1 MKVAQRHQAILDL
14 LEGCDAN
21 VERLSAALCVSEVTI
36 RRDLN
41 TLARERRLVRTYGG
55 AAALMGGYEP
65 EVSLEGRKAAQQEEK
80 AALALAAV
88 AHIKPGDSIMLDGG
102 TTCAAFARR
111 LTAIPNLHVITGN
124 LLVVGTLAAAE
135 GVRITLLGG
144 ELRTTSM
151 STLGPLAVLA
161 LDRLSIDTAFLSAD
175 GVLASH
181 GLCEATAEQAYLK
194 ERIIERTSEV
204 IVLADASKLGR
215 ARQHHWTPLT
225 RSWRLMTTALSS
237 AEQLAPF
244 RAMSRISVE
253 VVPIA
258 P

>member
-14 LEGCDAN
+14 LEGCEAN

-41 TLARERRLVRTYGG
+41 TLARDRRLVRTYGG
-55 AAALMGGYEP
+55 AAGLTGSYEP

-80 AALALAAV
+80 AVIALAAL
-88 AHIKPGDSIMLDGG
+88 AHVKPGDSIMLDGG

-111 LTAIPNLHVITGN
+111 LATIPNLHVITGN
-124 LLVVGTLAAAE
+124 LLAVGTLASAE
-135 GVRITLLGG
+135 GIRITLMGG

-151 STLGPLAVLA
+151 STLGPLALLT

-194 ERIIERTSEV
+194 ERIIERTSNI

-225 RSWRLMTTALSS
+225 RDWRLLTTTLST

-244 RAMSRISVE
+244 RALSRISIE
-253 VVPIA
+253 VAALHP
-258 P
+258 